1 MLKTL
6 THKTTYLF
14 HNEPQIYT
22 CTDEQSQL
30 YLCLA
35 EPNDQILIAH
45 ISEAILKQAE
55 QRQIQL
61 RDIFLNS
68 SILYLKTNT
77 HYLRIHPEHLTDEML
92 PLKNEYLI

>member
-6 THKTTYLF
+6 THKTIYLF
-14 HNEPQIYT
+14 YNEPLIYT
-22 CTDEQSQL
+22 CTDEQNQL

-35 EPNDQILIAH
+35 EPNDQILMAY
-45 ISEAILKQAE
+45 ISEETLTKAE

-68 SILYLKTNT
+68 SRLYLKTNT
-77 HYLRIHPEHLTDEML
+77 HYLRIYPEHLTDEML
-92 PLKNEYLI
+92 PLENEYLI